1 MNEGGDPN
9 VVATLTVPF
18 TELKDDSGFDERE
31 WPLLDFPSGRAT
43 GATLALKVLRYQNVP
58 KMAPG
63 AAAPCAAPVVA
74 GDKQRLLD
82 SMQGIKV
89 MIKEAKQVLSI

>member
-1 MNEGGDPN
+1 MCVCSSSSSRYLFRLYLLQYDQYRAH
-9 VVATLTVPF
+9 VAAEPR
-18 TELKDDSGFDERE
+18 G
-31 WPLLDFPSGRAT
+31 GRAT